1 MVTVAPGYFEAMG
14 IKVRGTLPSWSSVE
28 ARSAP
33 VVVSEAFAKRY
44 WRGIDP
50 IGRTV
55 KAFNDNMP
63 SWNVVGVAEDVRA
76 DGLQRPP
83 VEAIYFP
90 ITPPVGMSSG
100 LWTTRYLTL
109 VVRAPNVDLSTLTSS
124 LQQMVKQ
131 MDPNV
136 PVVDVEPM
144 ELIVAKSMAQTS
156 FTMLLLLIAAVIA
169 LTLSAVG
176 IYGVISYVVSQRRPE
191 IGIRIALGAHFS
203 DVSRL
208 VVGQSLALAGIGTV
222 IGVAASIGATRLLQ
236 SLLFEVNPNDPLV
249 LLVTAFVLMLVT
261 LVASLGPTRRAARID
276 PVETIRG

>member
-1 MVTVAPGYFEAMG
+1 
-14 IKVRGTLPSWSSVE
+14 
-28 ARSAP
+28 
-33 VVVSEAFAKRY
+33 
-44 WRGIDP
+44 
-50 IGRTV
+50 
-55 KAFNDNMP
+55 
-63 SWNVVGVAEDVRA
+63 
-76 DGLQRPP
+76 
-83 VEAIYFP
+83 
-90 ITPPVGMSSG
+90 
-100 LWTTRYLTL
+100 
-109 VVRAPNVDLSTLTSS
+109 
-124 LQQMVKQ
+124 
-131 MDPNV
+131 
-136 PVVDVEPM
+136 
-144 ELIVAKSMAQTS
+144 
-156 FTMLLLLIAAVIA
+156 MLLLLIAAVIA

>member
-1 MVTVAPGYFEAMG
+1 
-14 IKVRGTLPSWSSVE
+14 
-28 ARSAP
+28 
-33 VVVSEAFAKRY
+33 
-44 WRGIDP
+44 
-50 IGRTV
+50 
-55 KAFNDNMP
+55 
-63 SWNVVGVAEDVRA
+63 
-76 DGLQRPP
+76 
-83 VEAIYFP
+83 
-90 ITPPVGMSSG
+90 
-100 LWTTRYLTL
+100 
-109 VVRAPNVDLSTLTSS
+109 VDLSTLTSS

-208 VVGQSLALAGIGTV
+208 VVGQSLALAGIGTG

-249 LLVTAFVLMLVT
+249 LLVTALVLMLVA
-261 LVASLGPTRRAARID
+261 LAASLGPTRRAARID

>member
-1 MVTVAPGYFEAMG
+1 
-14 IKVRGTLPSWSSVE
+14 
-28 ARSAP
+28 
-33 VVVSEAFAKRY
+33 
-44 WRGIDP
+44 
-50 IGRTV
+50 
-55 KAFNDNMP
+55 
-63 SWNVVGVAEDVRA
+63 VAEDVRG

-90 ITPPVGMSSG
+90 ITPPVGMRPG
-100 LWTTRYLTL
+100 MWATRYLTL
-109 VVRAPNVDLSTLTSS
+109 VMRAPNMNQSTLAAS
-124 LQQMVKQ
+124 LQQIVKQ

-136 PVVDVEPM
+136 PVVDVQSM
-144 ELIVAKSMAQTS
+144 ELIVARSMAQTS

-208 VVGQSLALAGIGTV
+208 VVGHSLALAGIGTL
-222 IGVAASIGATRLLQ
+222 IGVAASVGATRLLQ
-236 SLLFEVNPNDPLV
+236 ALLFEVKPNDPLI
-249 LLVTAFVLMLVT
+249 LLVTAVVLMLVAFI
-261 LVASLGPTRRAARID
+261 ASLGPTRRAARID